1 MKKKEIKEVVP
12 EVARLRE
19 LNVFKIK
26 WKEVENY
33 WGGEPLETPRVDAF
47 TRYVIAETE
56 EDAINKKV
64 DNYFPN
70 NPYDVEVVEKNSTIV
85 RIKNSKYEELL
96 DELYFYNNNPLD
108 CADDIKILMPSYSK
122 FKFNFIATRTISDE
136 YSREIVAETK
146 EDAIKKLREMFYNDD
161 LTDIKEVKV
170 EKELEV
176 A

>member
-1 MKKKEIKEVVP
+1 
-12 EVARLRE
+12 
-19 LNVFKIK
+19 
-26 WKEVENY
+26 
-33 WGGEPLETPRVDAF
+33 
-47 TRYVIAETE
+47 
-56 EDAINKKV
+56 
-64 DNYFPN
+64 
-70 NPYDVEVVEKNSTIV
+70 
-85 RIKNSKYEELL
+85 
-96 DELYFYNNNPLD
+96 FYNNNPLD

-146 EDAIKKLREMFYNDD
+146 EDAIKKLREKFYNDD